1 MNFEKGNK
9 YMFKVRGKRQSGA
22 TTYFLIDANG
32 AEYTVKAYEFQKKKM
47 PDEIYCLCKGVSEH
61 GKPAFMQDIATLL
74 ARLYKVGDV
83 GDFRVK
89 SQPGNR
95 GYYEVVDENDFCFR
109 LVNYGDEKFYN
120 NQMVRCR
127 ITFMN
132 MVRVEMEP
140 ATGMR
145 GVSIPFFD
153 LQKVEDLAPADGADR
168 RMIMRL
174 FESEAF
180 EGVRR
185 QYYDGNPLWVLNAL
199 KLADT
204 RVDELIQGRCGHK
217 TELLRTLVG
226 LCVNLLETS
235 SYLSASAEA
244 ESAEYQKILGG
255 IVERGRDHL
264 SALEMMADG
273 TGCDYVLR
281 ILRHLRTSGYILNHQ
296 NRMRCVRS
304 IVIMCRSHS
313 REYMEDLFAVLRDQ
327 HENSRF
333 MSLFTRPMLELLNIF
348 IERMR
353 VETDHVLL
361 PPDSPELELMV
372 RLLAARLML
381 GRRESEADSDY
392 KIYQSMLFSYAS
404 MLVKEAESV
413 ASLNSKAYESLFG
426 SFGRNLGY
434 SWTSLADIHTLC
446 ANLAD
451 SIPPLNGK
459 AGEALGYRNNGVQL
473 KVLGHDITL
482 EPAERDH
489 EVHNV
494 LPEGIFSSVN
504 LSVLLTHDLPA
515 PVEGLTE
522 LQRCQQMWNEIYRSL
537 FRAPDADCRTLH
549 PRRTP
554 QPGDEV
560 TIRIT
565 GPGTT
570 PHEFLCRI
578 EDDEYWGI
586 GTINPAKQI
595 VSYNVHVTQ
604 EAFHDPATGKPY
616 LLRATVQRIDP
627 NGNIIFSMRK
637 NIARFNQETLDTSV
651 RNLVVVSRVDQHQY
665 LCITRGGVTMFIPR
679 EPNTP
684 LLRLNDY
691 IVADIVA
698 LVGEGNV
705 QGAIAGRTYETFERD
720 EAFAA
725 LMADYSEGRL
735 YEGSL
740 DDEGE
745 VKKIVVQPMPRNFLR
760 ELISVIDRK
769 GKMQP
774 TLAGIYN
781 YMALAGI
788 FSHVLGDDALE
799 QYYLRRMEMLLA
811 VTEFDAT
818 GTIDESRLD
827 QIMAD
832 DKALFELYP
841 ELKESL
847 LRLRIVNSLD
857 VPARNAFLW
866 EQANNSPDNMTR
878 RLASMVLSHNL
889 ITDEEGGDLRT
900 VLRCDLYTMLKLK

>member
-22 TTYFLIDANG
+22 TTYFLIEANG
-32 AEYTVKAYEFQKKKM
+32 AEYTVKAYEFQKKKT

-109 LVNYGDEKFYN
+109 LVNYGDQKFYN

-153 LQKVEDLAPADGADR
+153 LQKVEALAPADGADP
-168 RMIMRL
+168 RMIKCL
-174 FESEAF
+174 FESDTF
-180 EGVRR
+180 EGVRK
-185 QYYDGNPLWVLNAL
+185 QYFDSNPLWVLNAL
-199 KLADT
+199 KVADSH
-204 RVDELIQGRCGHK
+204 VDELIQGRSRFK
-217 TELLRTLVG
+217 IEMLRTLVG
-226 LCVNLLETS
+226 LCKNLLETS
-235 SYLSASAEA
+235 DYLSGAAEA
-244 ESAEYQKILGG
+244 EAAEYQKILGG

-264 SALEMMADG
+264 NALEMMADG
-273 TGCDYVLR
+273 TGCDYVLKE
-281 ILRHLRTSGYILNHQ
+281 LRHLRTSGYILNPQ
-296 NRMRCVRS
+296 NRMRTIRS
-304 IVIMCRSHS
+304 IVFMCRDHS
-313 REYMEDLFAVLRDQ
+313 REYMEEVFAVLRDQ
-327 HENSRF
+327 HENARF
-333 MSLFTRPMLELLNIF
+333 MSLFARPMMDLLNVF
-348 IERMR
+348 IERLR
-353 VETDHVLL
+353 VETEHL
-361 PPDSPELELMV
+361 PVGCDSPDVELMI
-372 RLLAARLML
+372 RLLAGRLLL
-381 GRRESEADSDY
+381 GRREAEADGDY
-392 KIYQSMLFSYAS
+392 KIYQSMLFRYAS
-404 MLVKEAESV
+404 MLVKETENV
-413 ASLNSKAYESLFG
+413 ASLNTKAYESLFG

-434 SWTSLADIHTLC
+434 NWASLADIPTLC
-446 ANLAD
+446 ANLAE
-451 SIPPLNGK
+451 STPPLSGK
-459 AGEALGYRNNGVQL
+459 AGETQGYRNNGVQL

-494 LPEGIFSSVN
+494 LPEDLFSSVN
-504 LSVLLTHDLPA
+504 VSVMLPHDLPA
-515 PVEGLTE
+515 PCEGLTE
-522 LQRCQQMWNEIYRSL
+522 LQRTQQMWNEIYRSL
-537 FRAPDADCRTLH
+537 FRAPDADCRMLH
-549 PRRTP
+549 PKRIP

-565 GPGTT
+565 GPGTN

-578 EDDEYWGI
+578 EDDEYWGT
-586 GTINPAKQI
+586 GLINPTKQI
-595 VSYNVHVTQ
+595 VSYNVHVNQ
-604 EAFHDPATGKPY
+604 DAFMDPVTGKPF
-616 LLRATVQRIDP
+616 LLRATVLRIDP
-627 NGNIIFSMRK
+627 NGNITFSMRK

-679 EPNTP
+679 DETTP

-705 QGAIAGRTYETFERD
+705 QGSIAGRTYETFERD

-725 LMADYSEGRL
+725 LMADYSEGRV

-740 DDEGE
+740 EDEGE

-760 ELISVIDRK
+760 ELISVTDRK
-769 GKMQP
+769 SMMQP
-774 TLAGIYN
+774 TLVGIYN

-788 FSHVLGDDALE
+788 FSHVLGDAAME
-799 QYYLRRMEMLLA
+799 HYYLRRMEMLMA
-811 VTEFDAT
+811 VRDFDDKGA
-818 GTIDESRLD
+818 IDEERLN
-827 QIMAD
+827 QIMTD
-832 DKALFELYP
+832 DKALIEQYP
-841 ELKESL
+841 ELHESL

-857 VPARNAFLW
+857 VADRNTFLW
-866 EQANNSPDNMTR
+866 EQASGSPDKLTR
-878 RLASMVLSHNL
+878 RLASIVLAHNL
-889 ITDEEGGDLRT
+889 ITDEEAGDLRT